1 MDISSWSV
9 AVQLCCDE
17 LRVRYYSLVLYFFGS
32 SLRLTRCMDLVLR
45 ALDTPD
51 VVDYFSYPQ
60 HGQQVRE
67 KHFRGIWSQKLHS
80 KLRRLRNFEMLMR
93 TWKLTF
99 CLETFFS
106 KVSKKF
112 LNGLTTLIFSLRHV
126 FILVLDS
133 CKIWRAYEKN
143 SRKYSGKSDPPPD
156 RDLGGVCKYIACLTR
171 VYLTR
176 LYDSTGYRCV
186 DWKVNTCWP
195 NFRISKYTLSAFCS
209 YFYSPQNSSGGSEML
224 VKAKKIP
231 KT

>member
-1 MDISSWSV
+1 MIFYITSGKLWLKMRRMSIV
-9 AVQLCCDE
+9 
-17 LRVRYYSLVLYFFGS
+17 SLVLYFFGS
-32 SLRLTRCMDLVLR
+32 SLRWTRRMDLILR

-93 TWKLTF
+93 TRKLTF

-112 LNGLTTLIFSLRHV
+112 LNGLITLIFSLRHV

-143 SRKYSGKSDPPPD
+143 SRKYSGKSEVYCMFNQSLPD
-156 RDLGGVCKYIACLTR
+156 VT
-171 VYLTR
+171 
-176 LYDSTGYRCV
+176 
-186 DWKVNTCWP
+186 
-195 NFRISKYTLSAFCS
+195 
-209 YFYSPQNSSGGSEML
+209 
-224 VKAKKIP
+224 
-231 KT
+231 

>member
-1 MDISSWSV
+1 MFQVNPYRGPNFQSNVHSDLLLI
-9 AVQLCCDE
+9 LRCCHAK
-17 LRVRYYSLVLYFFGS
+17 LWTLTSGKLWLKMRRMSIVSLVLYFFGS
-32 SLRLTRCMDLVLR
+32 SLRWTRRMDLILR

-93 TWKLTF
+93 TRKLTF

-112 LNGLTTLIFSLRHV
+112 FNGLITLIFSLRHV

-156 RDLGGVCKYIACLTR
+156 RDL
-171 VYLTR
+171 
-176 LYDSTGYRCV
+176 
-186 DWKVNTCWP
+186 W
-195 NFRISKYTLSAFCS
+195 
-209 YFYSPQNSSGGSEML
+209 GGSASTL
-224 VKAKKIP
+224 HV
-231 KT
+231 

>member
-1 MDISSWSV
+1 MKTINIFCNTSGKLWLKMRRMSIV
-9 AVQLCCDE
+9 
-17 LRVRYYSLVLYFFGS
+17 SLVLYFFGS
-32 SLRLTRCMDLVLR
+32 SLRWTRRMGLILR

-93 TWKLTF
+93 TRKLTF

-112 LNGLTTLIFSLRHV
+112 LNGLITLIFSLRHV

-143 SRKYSGKSDPPPD
+143 SRKYSEKSDLP
-156 RDLGGVCKYIACLTR
+156 
-171 VYLTR
+171 R
-176 LYDSTGYRCV
+176 LR
-186 DWKVNTCWP
+186 
-195 NFRISKYTLSAFCS
+195 
-209 YFYSPQNSSGGSEML
+209 SGGSAIIL
-224 VKAKKIP
+224 HV
-231 KT
+231 

>member
-1 MDISSWSV
+1 MRRMSIV
-9 AVQLCCDE
+9 
-17 LRVRYYSLVLYFFGS
+17 SLVLYFFGS
-32 SLRLTRCMDLVLR
+32 SLRWTRRMDLILR

-93 TWKLTF
+93 TRKLTF

-106 KVSKKF
+106 KVSKKI
-112 LNGLTTLIFSLRHV
+112 LNGLITLIFSLRHV

-143 SRKYSGKSDPPPD
+143 SRKYSGKSEPPPPQIAIW
-156 RDLGGVCKYIACLTR
+156 GGGLQ
-171 VYLTR
+171 VYCMFNQSLPDVR
-176 LYDSTGYRCV
+176 ERYQ
-186 DWKVNTCWP
+186 K
-195 NFRISKYTLSAFCS
+195 NFKCS
-209 YFYSPQNSSGGSEML
+209 HE
-224 VKAKKIP
+224 AKKS
-231 KT
+231 TR